1 MGKRRKVDG
10 EKKEGKWGEKGR
22 YIHVRKKVR
31 KRKKEGRKGKGRRR
45 ELNVRKKEDKCEK

>member
-45 ELNVRKKEDKCEK
+45 ELNVRKKEGKCEK